1 MNVGKN
7 PKKPLIYYYSIVI
20 LVLAIINLIL
30 VPTIT
35 SSKIEEVDYS
45 TFMQM
50 TEEKQINEV
59 QINNN
64 ILFSYI
70 LIIPPSDTNVP
81 NLSVTDIF
89 IVVFS
94 SL

>member
-1 MNVGKN
+1 MNVGKS
-7 PKKPLIYYYSIVI
+7 PKKPLMYYYSIVI
-20 LVLAIINLIL
+20 LILAIINLIL

-59 QINNN
+59 QINNRE
-64 ILFSYI
+64 ILVELKDYMI
-70 LIIPPSDTNVP
+70 LAQ
-81 NLSVTDIF
+81 NLHKQ
-89 IVVFS
+89 
-94 SL
+94 LRKKNHLG

>member
-1 MNVGKN
+1 MNVGKS
-7 PKKPLIYYYSIVI
+7 PKKPLMYYYSIVI
-20 LVLAIINLIL
+20 LILAIINLIL

-59 QINNN
+59 QINNRE
-64 ILFSYI
+64 ILFTKVGDDNHIYQI
-70 LIIPPSDTNVP
+70 MDLAVAIH
-81 NLSVTDIF
+81 
-89 IVVFS
+89 
-94 SL
+94 